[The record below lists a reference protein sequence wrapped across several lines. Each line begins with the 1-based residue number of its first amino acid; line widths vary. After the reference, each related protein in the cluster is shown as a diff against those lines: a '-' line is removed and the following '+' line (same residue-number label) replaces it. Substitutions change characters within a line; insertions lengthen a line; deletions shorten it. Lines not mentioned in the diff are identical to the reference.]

1 MISAIDS
8 QFRQNESK
16 VQISVALKYLWRF
29 VSPYQGKFILGII
42 LLLLAVPLGQFA
54 IFLTRDVTNN
64 ALTAVQLSSNER
76 WETVIRVISI
86 QFCFWLASNLLS
98 VWREVLEWYTS
109 MKSTFDLRIK
119 FYKHL
124 QQLPMSFLS
133 KRTPGEHLYRS
144 TADMVSMFKIGNR
157 IETVTPAGQMPPDSK
172 EVQLSYH
179 YSNDV
184 DPFDPGVMGMI
195 TRSMPLFVETLYS
208 LGWGAALL
216 YLIDPLLSICL
227 VLYIIPFSMIS
238 YFSFNRVQN
247 AAFRFK
253 ANTEIETGVL
263 RDSIAGM
270 RVLKSLGRT
279 RFQLSRYFRAAAK
292 ARSAG
297 VNMAWQL
304 VLTQNILQQGMRWL
318 FTASL
323 YLYLAYRIVNGQA
336 TIGDWVAT
344 ALLIEATQMPL
355 QNFVQLL
362 QLLKMQAVPAS
373 RIVETMQIEPTLV
386 DKPDA
391 ISLAELKGEISFEN
405 VDFSYEEGRPALSN
419 LSFTI
424 QTGAYIGIVGP
435 SGAGKSSVANLALRL
450 YAPDSGRVLVD
461 GKDLNNIRLQSYL
474 DQVGTVP
481 QTTYLYSGTVRDNI
495 LFGNPYASDSE
506 LELAVAQSG
515 LESYVTRHCDGLDSW
530 IEDDANLSGGERQRI
545 GIARA
550 LVRNAKLLVLDE
562 ATGSLDPA
570 TEQTVLETIET
581 VRKDRTV
588 ISIAHRLKA
597 VVPCD
602 QIYVLDQGQIVQQ
615 GTHTSLISEPGLY
628 KELWSQQS
636 EECEQPNG
644 VPID

>member
-1 MISAIDS
+1 MNLSADPTIAS
-8 QFRQNESK
+8 SNTKGQ
-16 VQISVALKYLWRF
+16 VQVALAYLWRF
-29 VSPYQGKFILGII
+29 VIPYRGKFFLGII

-64 ALTAVQLSSNER
+64 ALTAVQLSSSER

-109 MKSTFDLRIK
+109 MKSTFDLRVK

-124 QQLPMSFLS
+124 QRLPMSFLS
-133 KRTPGEHLYRS
+133 KRSPGEHLYRS

-195 TRSMPLFVETLYS
+195 TRSMPLFIETLYA

-216 YLIDPLLSICL
+216 YLIDPFLSVCL
-227 VLYIIPFSMIS
+227 ILYIIPFSGIS

-279 RFQLSRYFRAAAK
+279 RFQLGRYFHAAGN
-292 ARSAG
+292 ARTAG

-323 YLYLAYRIVNGQA
+323 YLYLALRIVKGQA

-355 QNFVQLL
+355 QNFIQLL
-362 QLLKMQAVPAS
+362 QLLKMQAVPAF

-386 DKPDA
+386 DKPNAFRLDDLEGK
-391 ISLAELKGEISFEN
+391 ITLEN
-405 VDFSYEEGRPALSN
+405 VEFAYEPGRLALAN
-419 LSFTI
+419 LSLKI
-424 QTGAYIGIVGP
+424 QPGEYIGIVGP
-435 SGAGKSSVANLALRL
+435 SGAGKSSLANLALRL
-450 YAPDSGRVLVD
+450 YAPDSGRVLID
-461 GKDLNNIRLQSYL
+461 GHDLSDIELQSYL

-495 LFGNPYASDSE
+495 LFGNPYASDEPASPRSRDSRE
-506 LELAVAQSG
+506 RSPQARCR
-515 LESYVTRHCDGLDSW
+515 VTYASFICP
-530 IEDDANLSGGERQRI
+530 A
-545 GIARA
+545 AR
-550 LVRNAKLLVLDE
+550 RPKN
-562 ATGSLDPA
+562 
-570 TEQTVLETIET
+570 
-581 VRKDRTV
+581 RTMRW
-588 ISIAHRLKA
+588 HRLPP
-597 VVPCD
+597 V
-602 QIYVLDQGQIVQQ
+602 G
-615 GTHTSLISEPGLY
+615 
-628 KELWSQQS
+628 
-636 EECEQPNG
+636 
-644 VPID
+644 